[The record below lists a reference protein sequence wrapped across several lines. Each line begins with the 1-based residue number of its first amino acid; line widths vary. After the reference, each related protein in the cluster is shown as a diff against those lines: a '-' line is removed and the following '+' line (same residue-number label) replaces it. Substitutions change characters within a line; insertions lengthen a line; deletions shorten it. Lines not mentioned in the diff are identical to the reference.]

1 MLDSIKQLGICVKAV
16 SKPSYNLSPSPIY
29 RRNPFWILS
38 SMGKLFFILC
48 FMLLPVH
55 THAFC
60 FQQAGLRYGISPHL
74 LKAIAKAE
82 SKLNPTAT
90 NHNRNGTVDVGL
102 MQINSI
108 WADQLGPTWNRLFDP
123 CTNVMV
129 GAWILS
135 RCIQDYG
142 SNWKAVGCYHSRIPA
157 KRDAYAAR
165 IAQIYRIET
174 QR

>member
-1 MLDSIKQLGICVKAV
+1 MT
-16 SKPSYNLSPSPIY
+16 
-29 RRNPFWILS
+29 
-38 SMGKLFFILC
+38 KLFLFLC
-48 FMLLPVH
+48 FALLPTY

-60 FQQAGLRYGISPHL
+60 FQEAGQRYGVSPSL
-74 LKAIAKAE
+74 LRAIAQAE
-82 SKLNPTAT
+82 SNLNPFAT
-90 NHNRNGTVDVGL
+90 NHNGNGTVDVGL

-108 WADQLGPTWNRLFDP
+108 WADQLGSTWNDLFDP

-142 SNWKAVGCYHSRIPA
+142 STWQAVGCYHSRAPA

-165 IAQIYRIET
+165 IAHIFQTET
-174 QR
+174 QP

>member
-1 MLDSIKQLGICVKAV
+1 
-16 SKPSYNLSPSPIY
+16 
-29 RRNPFWILS
+29 
-38 SMGKLFFILC
+38 MGKLFFILC
-48 FMLLPVH
+48 FILLPAH

-60 FQQAGLRYGISPHL
+60 FQHAGLRYGISPHL

-82 SKLNPTAT
+82 SNLNPIAM
-90 NHNRNGTVDVGL
+90 NHNSNGTVDVGL

-108 WADQLGPTWNRLFDP
+108 WADQLGPTWDRLSDP

-135 RCIQDYG
+135 RCIKDYG
-142 SNWKAVGCYHSRIPA
+142 SSWQAVGCYHSRTPA

-165 IAQIYRIET
+165 IAQIYKAET